1 MPYNEDLAERVTAAM
16 ESSTPPDARKM
27 FGGIAFMV
35 QGNMACGVIADDL
48 IVRVPPD
55 QYEATLARPHVRPM
69 DMTGRPM
76 RGWVVVGPEAT
87 SGEAALRE
95 WVSVG
100 VDYALSLP
108 PK

>member
-1 MPYNEDLAERVTAAM
+1 MPYNEGLAERVTAAM

-27 FGGIAFMV
+27 FGGVAFMV
-35 QGNMACGVIADDL
+35 KGNMACGVIESDL

-55 QYEATLARPHVRPM
+55 QYEAILARPHVRPM